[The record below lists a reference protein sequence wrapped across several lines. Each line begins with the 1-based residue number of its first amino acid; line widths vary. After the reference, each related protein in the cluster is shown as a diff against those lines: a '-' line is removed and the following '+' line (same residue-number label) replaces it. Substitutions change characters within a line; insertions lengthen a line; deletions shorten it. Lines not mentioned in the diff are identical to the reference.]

1 MKICISSTGN
11 DLNAK
16 VDPRFGRCQSFL
28 FVDTDTLETEA
39 VPNPAATAGGGAGTK
54 AAQLVADKS
63 VEAVLT
69 GNVGPNAYTALE
81 AAGIKIY
88 TGITGTCREAFDLFK
103 QGKVSSVSGP
113 TVKNHS
119 GLS

>member
-1 MKICISSTGN
+1 MKLCITSTGN
-11 DLNAK
+11 DLNSK
-16 VDPRFGRCQSFL
+16 IDQRFGRCKNFL
-28 FVDTDTLETEA
+28 FVDIDTLETEA
-39 VPNPAATAGGGAGTK
+39 VPNPAAIAGGGAGTK

-88 TGITGTCREAFDLFK
+88 AGVHGICQDAFDAFK
-103 QGKVSSVSGP
+103 QGYFVPVSGP
-113 TVKNHS
+113 TTESHT
-119 GLS
+119 GLR

>member
-16 VDPRFGRCQSFL
+16 VDPRFGRCQIFL
-28 FVDTDTLETEA
+28 FVDSETLKTEA
-39 VPNPAATAGGGAGTK
+39 IPNPAATAGGGAGTK
-54 AAQLVADKS
+54 AAQLVFEKKA
-63 VEAVLT
+63 EAVLT

-88 TGITGTCREAFDLFK
+88 TGMSGICQDALDVFK
-103 QGKVSSVSGP
+103 QGNVVSVSGP
-113 TVKNHS
+113 TTESHT
-119 GLS
+119 GLR